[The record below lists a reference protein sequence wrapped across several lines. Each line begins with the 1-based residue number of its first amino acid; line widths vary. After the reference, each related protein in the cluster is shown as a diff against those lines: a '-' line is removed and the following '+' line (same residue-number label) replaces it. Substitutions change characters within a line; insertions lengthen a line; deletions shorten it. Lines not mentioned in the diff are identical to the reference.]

1 MQSFAIRGTADGG
14 QAVVL
19 RSHDLSGCDY
29 ETLVPVSTTV
39 AEALDRAGVVV
50 WASQPPAVTG
60 RPGIVLTQVDDDA
73 LVEVRA
79 DVADPTTVIGAA
91 RMPTGAAQSCLP
103 KSEMTSI
110 HWVVPPRN
118 P

>member
-19 RSHDLSGCDY
+19 KSHDLSGCDY
-29 ETLVPVSTTV
+29 ETLVPVSMTV
-39 AEALDRAGVVV
+39 AEALDRTGVVA
-50 WASQPPAVTG
+50 WATQPPAFTG
-60 RPGIVLTQVDDDA
+60 KPGIVLTQIDDGT

-91 RMPTGAAQSCLP
+91 KMPTDAAQSCIP
-103 KSEMTSI
+103 KGGVTSI
-110 HWVVPPRN
+110 RWVVPPRDA
-118 P
+118 